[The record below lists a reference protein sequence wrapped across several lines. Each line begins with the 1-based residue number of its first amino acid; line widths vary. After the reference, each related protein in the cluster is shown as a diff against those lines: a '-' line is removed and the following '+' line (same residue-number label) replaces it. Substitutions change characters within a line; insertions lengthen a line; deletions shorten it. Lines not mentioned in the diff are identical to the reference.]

1 LIGVKD
7 GQAAQAPHGAMRS
20 ALIAALVAL
29 ALPAV
34 AAAQPGAAA
43 KGEALVRRN
52 CAQCHAVGRDGDS
65 PDRAAPPF
73 RTLGARYPIDAL
85 AEGLAEGLLTGH
97 PAMPE
102 FRFTPDEVK
111 SIVAYLKAIQVR
123 QSAHYVRPAA
133 E

>member
-1 LIGVKD
+1 
-7 GQAAQAPHGAMRS
+7 MRS
-20 ALIAALVAL
+20 TLIAALIAL

-43 KGEALVRRN
+43 KGQALVTRN
-52 CAQCHAVGRDGDS
+52 CSQCHAVGRDGDS
-65 PDRAAPPF
+65 PDPAAPPF
-73 RTLGARYPIDAL
+73 RTLGARYPIEAL
-85 AEGLAEGLLTGH
+85 SEGLAEGLLTGH

-111 SIVAYLKAIQVR
+111 QIIAYMKAIQVR
-123 QSAHYVRPAA
+123 QSASYVRPAA